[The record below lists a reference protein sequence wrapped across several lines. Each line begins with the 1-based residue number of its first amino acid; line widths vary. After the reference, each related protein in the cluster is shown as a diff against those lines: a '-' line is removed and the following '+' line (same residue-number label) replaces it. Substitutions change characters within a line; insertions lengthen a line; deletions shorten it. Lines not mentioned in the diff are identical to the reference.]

1 MEKIKVFFDTNVL
14 VYAHDELSPF
24 HKESAELLDMAI
36 EGVIEGVI
44 SEQNLMELYR
54 IFTNSTAMRGNPL
67 TPVAVK
73 LLFEETYLNGSFGLI
88 YPTRDI
94 MFKTISIASAIN
106 AISAK
111 IFDVRI
117 AAQALSANVTYLV
130 TYNINDIVGVEGL
143 TSMLPGEII
152 TVVQGNR
159 EGNNDQK
166 SQE

>member
-1 MEKIKVFFDTNVL
+1 
-14 VYAHDELSPF
+14 
-24 HKESAELLDMAI
+24 
-36 EGVIEGVI
+36 
-44 SEQNLMELYR
+44 
-54 IFTNSTAMRGNPL
+54 
-67 TPVAVK
+67 
-73 LLFEETYLNGSFGLI
+73 
-88 YPTRDI
+88 